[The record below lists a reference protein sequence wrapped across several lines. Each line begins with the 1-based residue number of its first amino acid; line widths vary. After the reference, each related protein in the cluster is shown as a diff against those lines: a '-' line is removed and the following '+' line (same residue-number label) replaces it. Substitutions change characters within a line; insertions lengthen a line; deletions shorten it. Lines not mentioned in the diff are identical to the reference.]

1 MEGLRVFG
9 DPMSLNS
16 IIGWLKPRE
25 LIFFDMLEASVGNL
39 LEASRLFEKEFLSR
53 EHSSQWSD
61 LRRRM
66 KDLEH
71 VGDEIT
77 HNIVD
82 RLNRTFVTPLERED
96 ILALAHAL
104 DDVVDCLD
112 GVSERLVLYKVT
124 AVMPLAAQLAHLVVL
139 GSEELVP
146 LIHSLRNMS
155 NTMAINSQIQACME
169 LENQADVVFHH
180 ALAEIFEDPK
190 DPIELIKWKEI
201 LALLEDATDRIE
213 LVSKVVSST
222 VMRNA

>member
-1 MEGLRVFG
+1 
-9 DPMSLNS
+9 MSLNS
-16 IIGWLKPRE
+16 LIAWLKPRE
-25 LIFFDMLEASVGNL
+25 MIFFDLLESSVANL
-39 LEASRLFEKEFLSR
+39 LKTARLFEEEFVSR
-53 EHSSQWSD
+53 EQTGQWGD

-71 VGDEIT
+71 AGDEIT
-77 HNIVD
+77 HEIVD

-124 AVMPLAAQLAHLVVL
+124 AVMPLAVQLAHLVVL

-146 LIHSLRNMS
+146 LISSLRNMS
-155 NTMAINSQIQACME
+155 NTRAINSQIQACME
-169 LENQADVVFHH
+169 LENQADAVFHQ

-201 LALLEDATDRIE
+201 LALLENATDRIE

>member
-1 MEGLRVFG
+1 
-9 DPMSLNS
+9 MSLNS
-16 IIGWLKPRE
+16 LIAWLKPRE
-25 LIFFDMLEASVGNL
+25 MVFFDLLESSVANL
-39 LEASRLFEKEFLSR
+39 LKASQLFEQEFVSR
-53 EHSSQWSD
+53 EQPGQWAPM
-61 LRRRM
+61 RRRM
-66 KDLEH
+66 KELEH
-71 VGDEIT
+71 AGDEIT
-77 HNIVD
+77 HDIVD

-112 GVSERLVLYKVT
+112 GVCERLVLYKVT
-124 AVMPLAAQLAHLVVL
+124 TVMPLAAQLAHLVVL

-146 LIHSLRNMS
+146 LIAALRNMS
-155 NTMAINSQIQACME
+155 NTRAINSQIHACME
-169 LENQADVVFHH
+169 LENQADAVFHQ

-201 LALLEDATDRIE
+201 LALLENATDRIE

>member
-1 MEGLRVFG
+1 
-9 DPMSLNS
+9 MSLNS
-16 IIGWLKPRE
+16 IIAWLKPRE
-25 LIFFDMLEASVGNL
+25 MVFFDLLEASVGNL
-39 LEASRLFEKEFLSR
+39 LEASRHFEREFVSR
-53 EHSSQWSD
+53 EDPSEWAD
-61 LRRRM
+61 MRRQM

-71 VGDEIT
+71 AGDEIT
-77 HNIVD
+77 HNVVD

-124 AVMPLAAQLAHLVVL
+124 HVMPLAAKLSHLIVL
-139 GSEELVP
+139 GAEELVP
-146 LIHSLRNMS
+146 LIACLRNMS
-155 NTMAINSQIQACME
+155 NTKTINSQIQACME
-169 LENQADVVFHH
+169 LENQADAVFHQ
-180 ALAEIFEDPK
+180 ALAEIFDNPQDPYT
-190 DPIELIKWKEI
+190 LIKWKEI

>member
-1 MEGLRVFG
+1 
-9 DPMSLNS
+9 MSLNS
-16 IIGWLKPRE
+16 LMAWLKPRE
-25 LIFFDMLEASVGNL
+25 MVFFDLLEHSASNL
-39 LEASRLFEKEFLSR
+39 LEASRLFEREFVVLDVPA
-53 EHSSQWSD
+53 QWGG

-77 HNIVD
+77 HQIVD
-82 RLNRTFVTPLERED
+82 RLARTFVTPLDRED

-112 GVSERLVLYKVT
+112 GVCERLVLYKVT
-124 AVMPLAAQLAHLVVL
+124 AVMPLAVQLAHLITL
-139 GSEELVP
+139 GAQELVP
-146 LIHSLRNMS
+146 LIASLRNMS
-155 NTMAINSQIQACME
+155 DGKAIDNRIRICME
-169 LENQADVVFHH
+169 LENEADAVFHK
-180 ALAEIFEDPK
+180 ALAEIFDHPR

-201 LALLEDATDRIE
+201 LALLENATDRIE

>member
-1 MEGLRVFG
+1 
-9 DPMSLNS
+9 MSLNS
-16 IIGWLKPRE
+16 LIAWLKPRE
-25 LIFFDMLEASVGNL
+25 MVFFDLLEESVDNL
-39 LEASRLFEKEFLSR
+39 LKTAVLFEKEFFSR
-53 EHSSQWSD
+53 EHHREWAD
-61 LRRRM
+61 MRIRM

-71 VGDEIT
+71 TGDRIT

-112 GVSERLVLYKVT
+112 GVAERLTLYKVT
-124 AVMPLAAQLAHLVVL
+124 TVMPLAAQLAHLVVL
-139 GSEELVP
+139 GSEQLVP
-146 LIHSLRNMS
+146 LIASLRNMS
-155 NTMAINSQIQACME
+155 NTKAINSEIQECIA
-169 LENQADVVFHH
+169 LENQADAVFHQ
-180 ALAEIFEDPK
+180 ALAEIFADPK

>member
-1 MEGLRVFG
+1 
-9 DPMSLNS
+9 MSLNS
-16 IIGWLKPRE
+16 LIAWLKPRE
-25 LIFFDMLEASVGNL
+25 MIFFDLLERSVGNL
-39 LEASRLFEKEFLSR
+39 LEAAKLFEQEFVTR
-53 EHSSQWSD
+53 ERPGQWGD
-61 LRRRM
+61 MRRRM

-77 HNIVD
+77 HDIVD

-124 AVMPLAAQLAHLVVL
+124 TVMPLAANLARLVVL

-146 LIHSLRNMS
+146 LIASLRNMS
-155 NTMAINSQIQACME
+155 NTKTINREIQACIE
-169 LENQADVVFHH
+169 LENQADAVFHQ

>member
-1 MEGLRVFG
+1 
-9 DPMSLNS
+9 MSLNS
-16 IIGWLKPRE
+16 LIAWLKPRE
-25 LIFFDMLEASVGNL
+25 MVFFDLLEGSVANL
-39 LEASRLFEKEFLSR
+39 LEASKLFEREFVTR
-53 EHSSQWSD
+53 ERPEQWVEM
-61 LRRRM
+61 RRKM

-71 VGDEIT
+71 IGDEIT
-77 HNIVD
+77 HDIVD

-112 GVSERLVLYKVT
+112 GVSERLILYKVT
-124 AVMPLAAQLAHLVVL
+124 DVMPLAAQLAHLVVL

-146 LIHSLRNMS
+146 LIASLRNMS
-155 NTMAINSQIQACME
+155 NTRSINHQIQVCME
-169 LENQADVVFHH
+169 LENQADAVFHQ
-180 ALAEIFEDPK
+180 ALAAIFADPK
-190 DPIELIKWKEI
+190 DPIDLIKWKEI

>member
-1 MEGLRVFG
+1 
-9 DPMSLNS
+9 MSLNS
-16 IIGWLKPRE
+16 LIAWLKPRE
-25 LIFFDMLEASVGNL
+25 MVFFDLLERSVGNL
-39 LEASRLFEKEFLSR
+39 LEASKLFEREFISR
-53 EHSSQWSD
+53 ERPGEWGD
-61 LRRRM
+61 MRRRM

-77 HNIVD
+77 HDIVD

-112 GVSERLVLYKVT
+112 GVCERLVLYKVT
-124 AVMPLAAQLAHLVVL
+124 TVMPLAAQLAHLVVL

-146 LIHSLRNMS
+146 LIASLRNMS
-155 NTMAINSQIQACME
+155 NTKSINSQIHACME
-169 LENQADVVFHH
+169 LENQADAVFHQ
-180 ALAEIFEDPK
+180 ALAQIFHDPK

>member
-1 MEGLRVFG
+1 
-9 DPMSLNS
+9 MSLNS
-16 IIGWLKPRE
+16 LISWLKPRE
-25 LIFFDMLEASVGNL
+25 MIFFDQLEASVGNL
-39 LEASRLFEKEFLSR
+39 LEAARLFEREFVTR
-53 EHSSQWSD
+53 ENPGQWAD
-61 LRRRM
+61 FRREM

-71 VGDEIT
+71 RGDAIT
-77 HNIVD
+77 HDIVD

-96 ILALAHAL
+96 ILALAHSL

-112 GVSERLVLYKVT
+112 GVCERLMLYKVT
-124 AVMPLAAQLAHLVVL
+124 EVMPLAAQLSHLVVL
-139 GSEELVP
+139 GSQELVP
-146 LIHSLRNMS
+146 LIAALRNMS
-155 NTMAINSQIQACME
+155 NTAAINSQIQACME
-169 LENQADVVFHH
+169 LENQADTVFHQ

>member
-1 MEGLRVFG
+1 
-9 DPMSLNS
+9 MSLNS
-16 IIGWLKPRE
+16 LISWLKPRE
-25 LIFFDMLEASVGNL
+25 MIFFDQLEASVGNL
-39 LEASRLFEKEFLSR
+39 LEAARLFEREFVTR
-53 EHSSQWSD
+53 ENPGQWAD
-61 LRRRM
+61 FRREM

-71 VGDEIT
+71 RGDAIT
-77 HNIVD
+77 HDIVD

-96 ILALAHAL
+96 ILALAHSL

-112 GVSERLVLYKVT
+112 GVCERLVLYKVT
-124 AVMPLAAQLAHLVVL
+124 EVMPLAAQLSHLVVL
-139 GSEELVP
+139 GSQELVP
-146 LIHSLRNMS
+146 LIAALRNMS
-155 NTMAINSQIQACME
+155 NTAAINSQIQACME
-169 LENQADVVFHH
+169 LENQADTVFHQ

>member
-1 MEGLRVFG
+1 
-9 DPMSLNS
+9 MSLNS
-16 IIGWLKPRE
+16 LISWLKPRE
-25 LIFFDMLEASVGNL
+25 LVFFDLLEASVANL
-39 LEASRLFEKEFLSR
+39 LAASKYFDQEFKSR
-53 EHSSQWSD
+53 AHAEEWGD
-61 LRRRM
+61 FRRSM

-71 VGDEIT
+71 AGDEIT
-77 HNIVD
+77 HELVD

-104 DDVVDCLD
+104 DDVVDCVD
-112 GVSERLVLYKVT
+112 GVCERLVLYKIT
-124 AVMPLAAQLAHLVVL
+124 EIMPLALELSHLIVA

-155 NTMAINSQIQACME
+155 DHKAISKRIQYCNE
-169 LENQADVVFHH
+169 LENQADAVYHA
-180 ALAEIFEDPK
+180 ALAEIFEHPK

-201 LALLEDATDRIE
+201 LSLLEDATDRIE

>member
-1 MEGLRVFG
+1 
-9 DPMSLNS
+9 MSLNS
-16 IIGWLKPRE
+16 LISWLKPRE
-25 LIFFDMLEASVGNL
+25 MVFFDLLEASVGNL
-39 LEASRLFEKEFLSR
+39 LESARLFEREFVSR
-53 EHSSQWSD
+53 NNSSEWGAF
-61 LRRRM
+61 RREM

-71 VGDEIT
+71 RGDAIT
-77 HNIVD
+77 HDIVD

-96 ILALAHAL
+96 ILALAHSL

-112 GVSERLVLYKVT
+112 GVCERLVLYKVT
-124 AVMPLAAQLAHLVVL
+124 EVMPLAAQLSHLVVL
-139 GSEELVP
+139 GSQELVP
-146 LIHSLRNMS
+146 LIAALRNMS
-155 NTMAINSQIQACME
+155 NTAAINSQIQACME
-169 LENQADVVFHH
+169 LENQADTVFHQ

>member
-1 MEGLRVFG
+1 
-9 DPMSLNS
+9 MSLNS
-16 IIGWLKPRE
+16 LIAWLKPRE
-25 LIFFDMLEASVGNL
+25 MVFFDLLERSVGNL
-39 LEASRLFEKEFLSR
+39 LEASKLFEREFVSR
-53 EHSSQWSD
+53 ERPGEWGD
-61 LRRRM
+61 MRRRM

-77 HNIVD
+77 HDIVD

-112 GVSERLVLYKVT
+112 GVCERLVLYKVT
-124 AVMPLAAQLAHLVVL
+124 TVMPLAAKLAHLVVL

-146 LIHSLRNMS
+146 LIASLRNMS
-155 NTMAINSQIQACME
+155 NTKSINSQIQACME
-169 LENQADVVFHH
+169 LENQADAVFHQ
-180 ALAEIFEDPK
+180 ALAEIFHDPK

>member
-1 MEGLRVFG
+1 
-9 DPMSLNS
+9 MSLNS
-16 IIGWLKPRE
+16 LIAWLKPRE
-25 LIFFDMLEASVGNL
+25 MVFFDLLEGSVANL
-39 LEASRLFEKEFLSR
+39 LEASKLFEREFVTR
-53 EHSSQWSD
+53 ERPEQWVEM
-61 LRRRM
+61 RRKM

-71 VGDEIT
+71 IGDEIT
-77 HNIVD
+77 HDIVD

-112 GVSERLVLYKVT
+112 GVSERLILYKVT
-124 AVMPLAAQLAHLVVL
+124 DVMPLAAQLAHLVVL

-146 LIHSLRNMS
+146 LIASLRNMS
-155 NTMAINSQIQACME
+155 NTRSINHQIQVCME
-169 LENQADVVFHH
+169 LENQADAVFHQ
-180 ALAEIFEDPK
+180 ALAAIFADPK

>member
-1 MEGLRVFG
+1 
-9 DPMSLNS
+9 LNS
-16 IIGWLKPRE
+16 LIAWLKPRE
-25 LIFFDMLEASVGNL
+25 MVFFDLLESSVANL
-39 LEASRLFEKEFLSR
+39 LKASRLFEQEFVSR
-53 EHSSQWSD
+53 DQVGQWGD
-61 LRRRM
+61 MRRRM

-77 HNIVD
+77 HSIVD

-112 GVSERLVLYKVT
+112 GVCERLVLYKVT

>member
-1 MEGLRVFG
+1 
-9 DPMSLNS
+9 MSLNS
-16 IIGWLKPRE
+16 LIAWLKPRE
-25 LIFFDMLEASVGNL
+25 MVFFDLLEGSAKNL
-39 LEASRLFEKEFLSR
+39 LEAARLFEREFVS
-53 EHSSQWSD
+53 HDFAGTWGD

-77 HNIVD
+77 HKVVD
-82 RLNRTFVTPLERED
+82 RLNRTFVTPLDRED

-112 GVSERLVLYKVT
+112 GVCERLVLYKIA
-124 AVMPLAAQLAHLVVL
+124 AVMPRAAELAALVTR
-139 GSEELVP
+139 GAEALVP
-146 LIHSLRNMS
+146 LIASLRNMADS
-155 NTMAINSQIQACME
+155 KAIDKQIRMCME
-169 LENQADVVFHH
+169 LENEADAVFHK
-180 ALAEIFEDPK
+180 ALAEIFDDPK

-201 LALLEDATDRIE
+201 LALLENATDRIE

>member
-1 MEGLRVFG
+1 
-9 DPMSLNS
+9 
-16 IIGWLKPRE
+16 
-25 LIFFDMLEASVGNL
+25 MLEASVGNL

-112 GVSERLVLYKVT
+112 GVCERLVLYKVT

>member
-1 MEGLRVFG
+1 LV
-9 DPMSLNS
+9 
-16 IIGWLKPRE
+16 
-25 LIFFDMLEASVGNL
+25 FFDLLEASVSNL
-39 LEASRLFEKEFLSR
+39 LEASRYFDQGFKSR
-53 EHSSQWSD
+53 EHADQWGD
-61 LRRRM
+61 FRRHM

-77 HNIVD
+77 HELVD
-82 RLNRTFVTPLERED
+82 RLNLTFVTPLERED

-104 DDVVDCLD
+104 DDVVDCVD
-112 GVSERLVLYKVT
+112 GVCERMLLYKIT
-124 AVMPLAAQLAHLVVL
+124 DVMPLAMELSHLIVA

-155 NTMAINSQIQACME
+155 DHKAISKRIQYCNE
-169 LENQADVVFHH
+169 LENQADAVYHS

-201 LALLEDATDRIE
+201 LSLLEDATDRIE